1 MAVALLEYEFSSS
14 SFVIVV
20 IILNGTKTVFSCQT
34 VETKML
40 RRDWKVTAEQTHAG
54 PTEKEKRVH
63 VSLPTKRSAQRVQT
77 GETGLFTSAQQ
88 KQGVKEGLSTPVSGR
103 SHLGTGETH

>member
-14 SFVIVV
+14 SFVIV

-63 VSLPTKRSAQRVQT
+63 VSLPTKGSAQRVQT
-77 GETGLFTSAQQ
+77 GENWFIYISPTEAGRER
-88 KQGVKEGLSTPVSGR
+88 GVKYSSKWAEPLR
-103 SHLGTGETH
+103 HR